1 MTISMNLEISSLGLA
16 QGELLEECREGE
28 LVDSDATK
36 PSGSISQP
44 AARNRLTYV

>member
-1 MTISMNLEISSLGLA
+1 MTKLMNPKISSPGPA

-28 LVDSDATK
+28 LVDSNIIK